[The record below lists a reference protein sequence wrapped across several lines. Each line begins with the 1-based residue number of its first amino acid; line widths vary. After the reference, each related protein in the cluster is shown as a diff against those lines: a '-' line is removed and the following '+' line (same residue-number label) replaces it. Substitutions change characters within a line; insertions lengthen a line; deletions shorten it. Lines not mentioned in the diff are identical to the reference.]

1 MTAKCLP
8 LFVVLCFAAMFSCN
22 TDNRRIVA
30 EKIIREWTGKQIV
43 FKEDV
48 SCSISGNDTMC
59 LADLLAK
66 EYKILLYVDS
76 AGCSSCRLKLSDW
89 KQLIEESD
97 SLFQDKLGFVFL
109 FQPKSKKELS
119 ILVNVNEFD
128 YPIVVDMTNSI
139 DKKNHFPAA
148 MEHQCFLL
156 NRENEVIA
164 IGNPAANI
172 KIWKLYKKI

>member
-1 MTAKCLP
+1 MKKHIFLLIL
-8 LFVVLCFAAMFSCN
+8 LFSVFSCQ
-22 TDNRRIVA
+22 DNRKEKNA
-30 EKIIREWTGKQIV
+30 KKIIKEWTGKTILFPSDAQCCV
-43 FKEDV
+43 A
-48 SCSISGNDTMC
+48 GNDTLPSVC
-59 LADLLAK
+59 DGLFQKDF
-66 EYKILLYVDS
+66 KILLYVDS
-76 AGCSSCRLKLSDW
+76 VGCSSCRLKLSDW

-97 SLFQDKLGFVFL
+97 TLFQDKLGFLFF
-109 FQPKSKKELS
+109 FQPKNRKEMS
-119 ILVNVNEFD
+119 YIFRMNEFD
-128 YPIVVDMTNSI
+128 FPVFIDMNNSL